1 VVVITPHHADE
12 AHALA
17 CDGPDQPLLA
27 PAVVQRTPRSIDAT
41 RERRFRHDPA
51 VPDGIDQVIACNHPI
66 AIAHEIMNQIEHLR
80 LDRDERS
87 APAQLAAFGIK
98 QKFLELKRQ

>member
-1 VVVITPHHADE
+1 MNDE
-12 AHALA
+12 LRAMTKNQRSFARAMMRSSLMPSEKYS
-17 CDGPDQPLLA
+17 CSVSPLRFVT
-27 PAVVQRTPRSIDAT
+27 VVQRTPRSIDAT

-51 VPDGIDQVIACNHPI
+51 VPDGIDQVIPSNHPI

-87 APAQLAAFGIK
+87 A
-98 QKFLELKRQ
+98 